1 MNEPQPLSAQEAM
14 QRQAHL
20 LLQVGDLSMQLEQKR
35 AEFDAL
41 RNRLLLTRLE
51 LAQLTGYA
59 QALAQTTEPQPQAS
73 SVPPGAIKRANR
85 PRQ

>member
-1 MNEPQPLSAQEAM
+1 MNEQQPMTAQEAM

-51 LAQLTGYA
+51 LAQMLGYTQGLAQSA
-59 QALAQTTEPQPQAS
+59 QAPEQA
-73 SVPPGAIKRANR
+73 PEQAPTKRAKAV
-85 PRQ
+85 